1 MKPLSSLLYFGVA
14 ASGSANVHFAFIHL
28 CLQFY
33 LDCRLLFLFAKL
45 RFNFLQEAFLLSP
58 RLILLLSST
67 WRVLTH
73 CPAGKIEFILQG
85 SNENFATSVL
95 KKNKDQDFPNFL
107 FQLSVA
113 RASFP
118 FIFIPERWVAHE
130 LLKHSTA
137 NSCYTRCCTCPSTV
151 RGFSGNIRCLK
162 RISASHAESKLCKSI
177 FLQS

>member
-85 SNENFATSVL
+85 SNENFATFVL
-95 KKNKDQDFPNFL
+95 KKIKIKIFPISYSSCQQPGLPFHSFL
-107 FQLSVA
+107 FLNAGQPMSSSNTVLQILVTHVVAPVHPLSEA
-113 RASFP
+113 
-118 FIFIPERWVAHE
+118 
-130 LLKHSTA
+130 
-137 NSCYTRCCTCPSTV
+137 
-151 RGFSGNIRCLK
+151 
-162 RISASHAESKLCKSI
+162 
-177 FLQS
+177 FLVTSDV